1 MEKTP
6 DFSGEGEASELP
18 GPQGMLGLRSR
29 RGFGRA

>member
-18 GPQGMLGLRSR
+18 GPQGMLGRREPQGLRR
-29 RGFGRA
+29 V